1 MSIEYGD
8 IVRMLLKERQE
19 QAAVWYQLRSAGLAL
34 VKAAEQMGGPAA
46 RDLGTGPI
54 VLHVPCPKC
63 KAMLHIQRGATDIGG
78 FTKTCTCG
86 YELVVK

>member
-1 MSIEYGD
+1 MSIDYSD
-8 IVRMLLKERQE
+8 IVRLLLQDKQD
-19 QAAVWYQLRSAGLAL
+19 QAAVWYQLRAAGLAL

-54 VLHVPCPKC
+54 VLHVPCPRC
-63 KAMLHIQRGATDIGG
+63 KSILHIQRGVTDIGG